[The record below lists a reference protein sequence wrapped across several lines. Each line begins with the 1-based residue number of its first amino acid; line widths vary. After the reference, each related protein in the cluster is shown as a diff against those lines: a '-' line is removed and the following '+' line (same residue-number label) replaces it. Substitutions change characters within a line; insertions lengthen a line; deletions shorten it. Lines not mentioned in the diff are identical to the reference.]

1 MKSSKSNND
10 WWGELS
16 ISQKHL
22 LQKGLDDIDKG
33 KVLSSSE
40 FWNKLRMAEKKGW
53 EVVYW
58 MQSLNNALEI
68 VGNLPRIFSQKEVDN
83 FYLTIADF
91 EKNIS

>member
-1 MKSSKSNND
+1 
-10 WWGELS
+10 
-16 ISQKHL
+16 
-22 LQKGLDDIDKG
+22 
-33 KVLSSSE
+33 
-40 FWNKLRMAEKKGW
+40 MAEKKGW

-68 VGNLPRIFSQKEVDN
+68 MGNLPRIFSQKEVDN